1 MCKDGFISQFVVN
14 ETVTSSGFASSRH
27 FCASR
32 LVENEASEDTSAEFS
47 HNRTSLFFFVTK
59 HHLKGVQYKEL
70 AFLHPFEIENNC
82 VADGRYKVFLG
93 EFVRI
98 KVCVD
103 SCWAEIVSAA
113 ATSCTTLIMVQIWLM
128 VEVQEWEEDER
139 SRRRRLIGIIEVR
152 RSSTTGKIDQKKKE
166 KKRPPQETVGLCKA
180 NEKEKNIVQ

>member
-1 MCKDGFISQFVVN
+1 MNLFISVKLWPPL
-14 ETVTSSGFASSRH
+14 GLRH
-27 FCASR
+27 HNISVRHALLKMKLQKIR
-32 LVENEASEDTSAEFS
+32 RQNS
-47 HNRTSLFFFVTK
+47 HTTEPACFFFVTK

-82 VADGRYKVFLG
+82 VADGRYKVFFG
-93 EFVRI
+93 ESVRI

-152 RSSTTGKIDQKKKE
+152 RSSTTGKIDQKKRKDYH
-166 KKRPPQETVGLCKA
+166 KRRLDSAKQTKRR
-180 NEKEKNIVQ
+180 KI